1 MGEVESEFRLMY
13 TNSEQVNNQLRK
25 ESDSKDA
32 EIQSLKKQT
41 DELLIQRKKSDELH
55 QSNTIIKDKEIQRLT
70 KELSEV
76 KVSRRLMAMK
86 LEMKNAKLND
96 SEKLCKLYE
105 SQNEQLQSFLSEKN
119 HDNNPL
125 LELANQEARYKD
137 DIICKQN
144 STVKT
149 QMLRIKFLSKL
160 SLKADQ
166 KIKDNQK
173 KIEKLESSITNLQQE
188 LTEYEKAFSS
198 FNRYFKVIQVRD
210 SQAKQHV
217 MNLHTHFNN
226 IKQKAFLKVFNKRH
240 SLSCESIDIVNKLA
254 NVFNLSSDE
263 K

>member
-1 MGEVESEFRLMY
+1 M
-13 TNSEQVNNQLRK
+13 
-25 ESDSKDA
+25 
-32 EIQSLKKQT
+32 
-41 DELLIQRKKSDELH
+41 IQRKKLEDFH
-55 QSNTIIKDKEIQRLT
+55 QSNTTIKDKEIQKLT
-70 KELSEV
+70 KELSET
-76 KVSRRLMAMK
+76 KVSRHLMSMK
-86 LEMKNAKLND
+86 LEMKNAKLKD

-105 SQNEQLQSFLSEKN
+105 AQNEQLQSYMS
-119 HDNNPL
+119 DPQYGSNPL

-144 STVKT
+144 TTVKT

-160 SLKADQ
+160 CLKADQ
-166 KIKDNQK
+166 KIKEKQQK
-173 KIEKLESSITNLQQE
+173 IDKLESNITNLQRE
-188 LTEYEKAFSS
+188 LIEYEKAFSS
-198 FNRYFKVIQVRD
+198 FNRYFKMVEVRD

-217 MNLHTHFNN
+217 MNLQTHFNN